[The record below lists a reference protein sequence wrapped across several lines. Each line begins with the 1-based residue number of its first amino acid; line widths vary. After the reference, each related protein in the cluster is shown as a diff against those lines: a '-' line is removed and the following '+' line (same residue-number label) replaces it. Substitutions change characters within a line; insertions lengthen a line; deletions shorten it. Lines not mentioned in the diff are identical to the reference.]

1 MSIRLRLTLW
11 YTSLLGITLVLS
23 GLLMYF
29 TVRYSLHNEVDHN
42 LETRAR
48 QIQRTVQEVL
58 SAQLSLEAVMS
69 QTRIIAPPLETFS
82 GPDLYIQ
89 VLTLDGKL
97 LNASAN
103 LGGRHLPV
111 SKTALERARQGRTT
125 WDTWQTGAAHL
136 RVYTTPLSIRGVVVA
151 SLQVGEYLGEVDRSL
166 RQLST
171 ILALLIAGALVL
183 AAVMGSFLAQRAI
196 APVDQVTQAAL
207 HITRAEDLHRRLAV
221 PGPADELGR
230 LVEAINEMLDRLE
243 MVFRSQQRFVADVSH
258 ELRTPLTAIQGNL
271 DLLRIGAVDSPED
284 RHAAL
289 SALESEVARL
299 SRMVNDLLFLA
310 RSDTD
315 TKTIPQPV
323 ELDTLL
329 LDIFRQAQ
337 ILNEDVSL
345 SLGHEDQALVM
356 GNPDRLRQVLLNLVD
371 NALKYTPKGGKVTLS
386 LFRDKGW
393 ARVVVEDT
401 GIGIPVEA
409 IPHLFDR
416 FYRVDKGRSRLRGGS
431 GLGLAIAK
439 EIAEAHGGH
448 IEVESEEGKGSR
460 FTVRLLAIETPT
472 AAMPSE
478 Y

>member
-1 MSIRLRLTLW
+1 VSIRLRLTLW
-11 YTSLLGITLVLS
+11 YTSLLGITLALS

-29 TVRYSLHNEVDHN
+29 TVQYSLYNEVDRN
-42 LETRAR
+42 IESRAR
-48 QIQRTVQEVL
+48 QIQHSYQEVV
-58 SAQLSLEAVMS
+58 SAQLDPEIVMS
-69 QTRIIAPPLETFS
+69 QTKILPPPLETFS

-89 VLTLDGKL
+89 ILTLDGRIQD
-97 LNASAN
+97 ASAN
-103 LGGRHLPV
+103 LGGRHLPIS
-111 SKTALERARQGRTT
+111 SKALARASQGRTT
-125 WDTWQTGAAHL
+125 WNTWQNGAAQL
-136 RVYTTPLSIRGVVVA
+136 RVYTTPLSLGGVVMA
-151 SLQVGEYLGEVDRSL
+151 SLQVGEYLGEVDQIL
-166 RQLST
+166 RKLST
-171 ILALLIAGALVL
+171 ILTLVIAGALVL
-183 AAVMGSFLAQRAI
+183 AAGMGSFLAQRAI

-207 HITRAEDLHRRLAV
+207 HITRAEDLRRRLAV

-271 DLLRIGAVDSPED
+271 DLLRIGAIDNPED

-289 SALESEVARL
+289 AALESEVARL

-310 RSDTD
+310 RSDTA
-315 TKTIPQPV
+315 TRTSHQPV

-329 LDIFRQAQ
+329 LDVFRQAQ
-337 ILNEDVSL
+337 ILGEDVSL
-345 SLGHEDQALVM
+345 SLGHEDQALVT

-371 NALKYTPKGGKVTLS
+371 NALKYTPKGGQVTLS

-393 ARVVVEDT
+393 ARVVIEDT
-401 GIGIPVEA
+401 GIGIPEEA
-409 IPHLFDR
+409 IPHLFER

-439 EIAEAHGGH
+439 EIAEAHRGR

-460 FTVRLLAIETPT
+460 FTLWLPAIETQ
-472 AAMPSE
+472 AAAAPSE